1 MKRLLAGLAI
11 ILALGLVAC
20 GGDTE
25 AKNDYVEAVN
35 KAQTDFA
42 TSISKAPTG
51 ANASDPGSVFDKM
64 AASVDKVVADLKA
77 VEPPDAVQ
85 EQHDRLVS
93 ELEKFGAAIEDAGE
107 SLASRDPQKIASA
120 QAEFA
125 QKASDVGTKIGTA
138 IQQINSELQE

>member
-1 MKRLLAGLAI
+1 MTRLLTGLAI
-11 ILALGLVAC
+11 ILTLGLVAC

-25 AKNDYVEAVN
+25 EKNDYVAAVN

-42 TSISKAPTG
+42 SSISQAPSG
-51 ANASDPGSVFDKM
+51 ASASDPGSVFDKM

-77 VEPPDAVQ
+77 VEPPDAVKD
-85 EQHDRLVS
+85 QHATLVS
-93 ELEKFGAAIEDAGE
+93 ELEEFGTAIEDAGD
-107 SLASRDPQKIASA
+107 SLSSRDPQKIASA